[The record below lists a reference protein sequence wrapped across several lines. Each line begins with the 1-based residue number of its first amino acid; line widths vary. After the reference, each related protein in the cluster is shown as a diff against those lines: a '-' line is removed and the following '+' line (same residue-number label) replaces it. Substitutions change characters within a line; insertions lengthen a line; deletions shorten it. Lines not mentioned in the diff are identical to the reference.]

1 MCVQAFYRFVC
12 RPCGEDE
19 FRVGVEAEAVHL
31 GSRKIKFMNVFVVL
45 DQETHLGCMCF
56 NSVARF
62 VCSSSP
68 ANLDVNTD
76 HLES

>member
-31 GSRKIKFMNVFVVL
+31 WNTKIEFLNFFELLSVVAPFL
-45 DQETHLGCMCF
+45 INKT
-56 NSVARF
+56 
-62 VCSSSP
+62 
-68 ANLDVNTD
+68 NT
-76 HLES
+76 S